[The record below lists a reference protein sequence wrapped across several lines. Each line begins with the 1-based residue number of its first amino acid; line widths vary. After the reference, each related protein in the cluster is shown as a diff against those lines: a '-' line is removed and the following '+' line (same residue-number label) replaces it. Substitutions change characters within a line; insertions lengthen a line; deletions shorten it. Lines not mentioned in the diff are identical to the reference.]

1 AVSERAQVVVRP
13 VVASSWEVVPSAVL
27 SRGWARRLHGTSVPA
42 GLHGTSV
49 AAGVRGTA
57 VRGLLVTACLA
68 VAMPAIAQPA
78 SPATAT
84 STREVPPAPGAQVEA
99 ERLFEEGSEAYNLG
113 KFDVAIERFEA
124 AYNLSHATALLYN
137 LGQAYSK
144 RYEVDPDP

>member
-1 AVSERAQVVVRP
+1 
-13 VVASSWEVVPSAVL
+13 
-27 SRGWARRLHGTSVPA
+27 
-42 GLHGTSV
+42 
-49 AAGVRGTA
+49 
-57 VRGLLVTACLA
+57 TACLA
-68 VAMPAIAQPA
+68 VAMPAAAQTA

-84 STREVPPAPGAQVEA
+84 ATPETPPDPGAQVEA

-144 RYEVDPDP
+144 RYEVDPDPGFLRQARVLYLNFAKISEAAGEDARDARERITAIDAK